1 MKKAFRISRKI
12 ALFVLTLVFVLIGIG
27 VIPNISIT
35 KNPNKIT
42 LSADTWNSDLAEINK
57 GTAPNTTTY
66 VSISDYVT
74 LNENGLV
81 TAVKEYS
88 SIKNNKDNT
97 VIKIETGLDLYYF
110 SELCNPWFS
119 SGNENK
125 SYTDFLTFNYVLG
138 ANINYEDASQT
149 FKMLRPIGWNGD
161 YSFSGNFD
169 GLGHTISNI
178 FYRPFE
184 SEEEADNYN
193 GLIYLAL
200 FSVNTGTI
208 KNVGIINPNMIQ
220 YDLYEGINYATPFIG
235 LNKNLVENCYVQ
247 DLRGNNAGMSA
258 EGGYIT
264 TMFAAANSAPYSV
277 IDPIDNKEKEI
288 IPTIKNCYVAVDR
301 ITSPTIAMTST
312 NNRYPFVEVN
322 SGIMEHC
329 YFDGHILDLNTTY
342 NKTKE
347 IPGLTSLQT
356 TEFLDQTKFE
366 YYLKNE
372 DEIVDQ
378 IWFSNATYK
387 AEYSS
392 YLKLKYP
399 VLRGF
404 ETTVFNDEEYFV
416 IEDANDLVL
425 MSEYIDQYQ
434 AFRTASYLL
443 VNSVD
448 LNTVSE
454 NAFIFT
460 DAVFSGKLI
469 GTTNNSDGYSVELAD
484 GTTSNHTSIFNLK
497 INKGNSYNGY
507 RAYGLFSVLSGTVE
521 NINLVNVTINE
532 SDITDVNLSEIN
544 TLGAVCGL
552 LEGGTVNNVNVEVNI
567 TLTNGTTTYLGT
579 QQVGG
584 ITGTILDGTISN
596 STTTGT
602 LNAATYANQ
611 GTLIKD
617 DSHSIGGIVGKVES
631 CDSINN
637 CLNDIEIN
645 NISYSTNP
653 GTAVRQYIG
662 GVIGC
667 AGNDDEEKDNYISNT
682 YELQNNNV
690 INVNNGTYYS
700 LVYVGGIIGRVI
712 DAKGSNGVY
721 LNNANINYNV
731 TDNNY
736 KAYISGVMN
745 VISKVAD
752 KYDTF
757 SATGLTYQTVQNE
770 LNNQI
775 AFEFTSLSNGGLLNI
790 SNSLTNAKY
799 PAKYSIIT
807 TVSNGIDI
815 RTAGITYSYLTKMNA
830 LGGYNLN
837 YHYER
842 NGSTLKE
849 VANNPQE
856 IDVSMIDEFA
866 PTFNADN
873 KVAFENN
880 ELGLDTNYL
889 SVKTALQTTVNLER
903 VYNFADLNY
912 VTHGEVNSYMMQLS
926 GCVNGRNFNLKNIR
940 NDGDIKVYFTD
951 DASALSYRQQTYGN
965 YFSDHKKLK
974 IFGVMEEVSLNH
986 RAEDIYNGGNI
997 TFSSQTGIAPNYNLY
1012 IAGICYKNVGND
1024 DTSTQKLLLERGYVG
1039 SLHNAVNNGDIRTT
1053 NGNILENDNLVTP
1066 CTVYGYSRIG
1076 GITCINSSTISQ
1088 TFNLGDLYNVNHI
1101 QAPSGNS
1108 NTTRPNDGHF
1118 EVETGGIC
1126 YIMQNEEYDNS
1137 NRTTRGNIIDSA
1149 NNGTVIAM
1157 NTAVESEV
1165 GNDENGFTNAG
1176 GFVARNDRGED
1187 GYRVDETASIVQNSH
1202 ISKIQY
1208 SINYGDV
1215 YAYNAIQGV
1224 KYQTEQQSKA
1234 AGFVC
1239 LGACTIVDAINYGN
1253 IYGNSVSAGIFG
1265 YLYISR
1271 MRTAGMGPNSPI
1283 YIANSVN
1290 YGQVK
1295 VLRMTDNNKANIP
1308 VCRSTNYK
1316 PEVYDEIPTTGNTAN
1331 GTTIRTTGALIGV
1344 WAHRNND
1351 DDLNSMII
1359 KYLINFV
1366 DDLNILGLGVNNYG
1380 TSNAVIT
1387 SKYNMLENMATTNPN
1402 DTSPAPFDT
1411 DNNNHRYGIKSYY
1424 KDSSAGNKSLADIYS
1439 QAYNGGI
1446 FNENYS
1452 IRTPGELTYDA
1463 NGNVDQNDTDNFIA
1477 DYIQFV
1483 PYSKVNEYLIEKIGL
1498 KEVVEENAY
1507 ANAQTNVELIKQV
1520 LIAKNPGKIED
1531 VYNEILSQNQTLVE
1545 LRKNKIADAIVEY
1558 LQENPDK
1565 ADDVAK
1571 VLVKDSAAVK
1581 QILTASEIQTIILK
1595 LLNNLSETE
1604 INQELVTAINTYG
1617 LDGLVNDK
1625 NNYHLINTILDKFAI
1640 QENISNSEKTFII
1653 NIFNELVKDGA
1664 CINAYINSL
1673 SEDQKESLADT
1684 LYSLVQNDQEFIETI
1699 ADTYFANL
1707 VVEESKFED
1716 LKKALITDRLNNNTN
1731 TPLSNYPIS
1740 NDEYISMYNDLNLS
1754 LYSNEDVEN
1763 AINSLTS
1770 NGLDTLLSKIEEQ
1783 VNGDTTSDMY
1793 QYLESGRVKASGIYL
1808 RANQYNYVAIINST
1822 NFSFINNSGTTAN
1835 GQNYTGNINGIDDE
1849 ETEHTHELYIKAN
1862 SWYKTSNYYDAVY
1875 GWSISTRTNDGK
1887 RIGEFNTTSRN
1898 NGVNNTVRNS
1908 YFDIVGLRLSNSSM
1922 INANNYYHYNRSNN
1936 QDVTVTDWPNNVN
1949 NFIRTGVYGVAA
1961 NNNNYSRNYSDVYYY
1976 DYIEYGYDAVAKNN
1990 GNLTHEMIDQMIYEA
2005 DTNNNDTFVKAYLY
2019 KIYINSDSDK
2029 APFLKLLFPNSSTDV
2044 NITTA
2049 LTELNNNLTI
2059 DNINVVLNNISE
2071 KTAQGNIVKLL
2082 HTNSN
2087 YYIDILPQMLKE
2099 LNATNN
2105 YSAIVNLVGD
2115 IYEIGYQGNSSN
2127 MDDYIKSIL
2136 LANSTTLWDGLSLD
2150 EKKSLLAYYYATSNS
2165 GVTLIQNAVNNG
2177 LLETVEYNRI
2187 VKQLLIADIYNLDEY
2202 RESLSAHLDA
2212 DIMAEIAAIIVAS
2225 NTSLFTKYTGL
2236 TEAGIIEQ
2244 LNGMGVDSSIVTD
2257 FTGIYALAS
2266 SMGIE
2271 AGLFLP
2277 DNISLI
2283 ELDKYYTN
2291 EDGILVNDPSWRGGT
2306 YEDPN
2311 KYTEGVRSVNYKV
2324 YYEMKQLKKSIAT
2337 IIFKMELTDE
2347 KNEYVVDNNLEYD
2360 YFCNYKEK
2368 DQYGNPITD
2377 ADGNHIIKNE
2387 VYFYIPINNDI
2398 LYQDKLIINPNKG
2411 SYELSYGASFD
2422 EETNKFEIVLR
2433 DTYIVGEVL
2442 EDTFVVQAEDTRV
2455 KTKYTLYVTIT
2466 NPAYLNPLTSVV
2478 VDGNNST
2485 HVDATGSGSKGEVIT
2500 NTVVNTAVKG
2510 YNGKIVLN
2518 YGTANM
2524 NNGLSLLSN
2533 VHVYKTELTTL
2544 PTTVPSDFSSYLENE
2559 LVLGKDYIFNN
2570 TINNGIVVIAGQS
2583 GTGFNNNGYPS
2594 GTVFFDISLDNYQT
2608 KGIYL
2613 IEIEINESTKYYALF
2628 EKAVSS
2634 EANLNSLSFN
2644 GQSYLNSG
2652 TENNNS
2658 DQNSI
2663 SKIEFGTRLDEDFFA
2678 YDGDLSNDLTFASLN
2693 CVLNANY
2700 FDNLDKVHIYKNGDS
2715 NLRDVDQSYRIAL
2728 QYDSNMNRYMV
2739 SGKYSSGYPTSVSEI
2754 DFDYLIMIPNSHND
2768 YRTFNSVEIG
2778 DIAEIDIKDQNAT
2791 VKFKEQIYLD
2801 SILTS
2806 PLSTIKIGDVNATKV
2821 NGSYQY
2827 TIEIIITAEDGVTSN
2842 IFTHYIT
2849 EETYNTYIYR
2859 VFVNGGVEVDEIL
2872 GDEDDE
2878 QNKDYIYE
2886 PKFEREETPSYRFE
2900 YMLDQFYTTNNSSYF
2915 KVQFFDAEG
2924 NKIDTPEGVTVVV
2937 TEGLDFEVEFSS
2949 DAESTDYYFAMVYS
2963 HEIPFK
2969 TGQTNSWNVTFDKI
2983 HITKNKNR
2991 DSYLDNITF
3000 FSESVTASIRT
3011 MITVDEIDLETY
3023 QGMLAD
3029 PYREIVCLPGQI
3041 YYNQFEWSYEPDT
3054 MTKQDVF
3061 YVIGLVNKTELD
3073 YYTPDFTLPEGATI
3087 YRTETVGGVVYRYVP
3102 YYVDDL
3108 QSLTIFLV
3116 SEDGTSIK
3124 DTNGADITVTDAQA
3138 GYTSFKWDDPAD
3150 NKDSDNDKG
3159 VQTYTL
3165 SPVAGY
3171 QTIVYDGK
3179 TIDNI
3184 SLRTDFNEFGSYSE
3198 ELLKFNFVNYRV
3210 YSEMYSKVKTDDYFT
3225 DYKVAA
3231 QDLTNNVKFNIIIDY
3246 LNDNSTQDASD
3257 ITNLVNNVFV
3267 ELACY
3272 ALPADVTEKNPPVR
3286 EEYKPYNKAGI
3297 FAYFENGTNV
3307 LTHGTL
3313 KSNTSGYYNLY
3324 VSLPD
3329 GYDVTFTVTDKKV
3342 ATSYPAAGEF
3352 YVQSAIT
3359 ARTIDVHITIKKVTP
3374 SNDDWGVHIQEN
3386 SNKK

>member
-81 TAVKEYS
+81 TAVKDYS
-88 SIKNNKDNT
+88 SIKNNKENT

-119 SGNENK
+119 SDAKNNA
-125 SYTDFLTFNYVLG
+125 YTDFLTFNYVLG

-161 YSFSGNFD
+161 YSFSGTFD

-184 SEEEADNYN
+184 SEEEATNYN

-258 EGGYIT
+258 EGGYVT
-264 TMFAAANSAPYSV
+264 TMFAAANAE
-277 IDPIDNKEKEI
+277 NA
-288 IPTIKNCYVAVDR
+288 TIKNCYVAVDR

-366 YYLKNE
+366 YYLKNK

-399 VLRGF
+399 ILRGF

-611 GTLIKD
+611 GTLTKD

-690 INVNNGTYYS
+690 INVKNGTYYS

-757 SATGLTYQTVQNE
+757 DATIDTETVQDD
-770 LNNQI
+770 LDAVV
-775 AFEFTSLSNGGLLNI
+775 AFEFTSLSNSGLLNI
-790 SNSLTNAKY
+790 TNDLSSSKF
-799 PAKYSIIT
+799 PEKYSLFT
-807 TVSNGIDI
+807 TVTNGIDI
-815 RTAGITYSYLTKMNA
+815 RAAGITYSYLTKMNV

-856 IDVSMIDEFA
+856 IDVSMIDEYA
-866 PTFNADN
+866 PAFNADN
-873 KVAFENN
+873 KVYYLNN
-880 ELGLDTNYL
+880 SLHIDTNHI
-889 SVKTALQTTVNLER
+889 KTADTTINFDTPYVETTVNLER
-903 VYNFADLNY
+903 VYNYNNINY
-912 VTHGEVNSYMMQLS
+912 ITRNTVNMFILQLS
-926 GCVNGRNFNLKNIR
+926 GCINGINFNLKNIR
-940 NDGDIKVYFTD
+940 NDGNVKVYFSNATHTNMKMD
-951 DASALSYRQQTYGN
+951 EGSTSGGWNTVPGPYQTYYN
-965 YFSDHKKLK
+965 DTKKIK
-974 IFGVMEEVSLNH
+974 IYGVFEEVSLGH
-986 RAEDIYNGGNI
+986 HAEDIYNGGNI
-997 TFSSQTGIAPNYNLY
+997 TISQADGIVPNFTLY
-1012 IAGICYKNVGND
+1012 AAGICYKNVGTD
-1024 DTSTQKLLLERGYVG
+1024 QSKSSGSLLMDRGYVG
-1039 SLHNAVNNGDIRTT
+1039 SLHNCVNNGDIRLTRGDIINTT
-1053 NGNILENDNLVTP
+1053 KEITEPGRF
-1066 CTVYGYSRIG
+1066 YGGVRLT
-1076 GITCINSSTISQ
+1076 GITSVNSSTISQ
-1088 TFNLGDLYNVNHI
+1088 TFNLGDVYNINEVYTKNDNTYGAFSA
-1101 QAPSGNS
+1101 AP
-1108 NTTRPNDGHF
+1108 TF
-1118 EVETGGIC
+1118 EVETGGFC
-1126 YIMQNEEYDNS
+1126 YVMQNERYNTAGD
-1137 NRTTRGNIIDSA
+1137 RTKAAIIDSA
-1149 NNGTVIAM
+1149 NNGTIIAM
-1157 NTAVESEV
+1157 NTSSSQS
-1165 GNDENGFTNAG
+1165 FTNAA
-1176 GFVARNDRGED
+1176 GFIARNDRGED
-1187 GYRVDETASIVQNSH
+1187 GILVNENSVSQNSH
-1202 ISKIQY
+1202 TIKIEY
-1208 SINYGDV
+1208 SINYGDI
-1215 YAYNAIQGV
+1215 YAYNTYTTV
-1224 KYQTEQQSKA
+1224 MYDREQQSKA

-1239 LGACTIVDAINYGN
+1239 LGACTIIDVINYGN
-1253 IYGNSVSAGIFG
+1253 IYGNSVAAGMFG

-1271 MRTAGMGPNSPI
+1271 MTSGTYGMSATNPI
-1283 YIANSVN
+1283 YIANSIN
-1290 YGQVK
+1290 YGKAQV
-1295 VLRMTDNNKANIP
+1295 LQISTDNVKKICNISNSSEKVTTREVTNETSRSANLY
-1308 VCRSTNYK
+1308 V
-1316 PEVYDEIPTTGNTAN
+1316 V
-1331 GTTIRTTGALIGV
+1331 GALIGV
-1344 WAHRNND
+1344 WANGNNVNND
-1351 DDLNSMII
+1351 IAAMNV
-1359 KYLINFV
+1359 KYLVNFN
-1366 DDLNILGLGVNNYG
+1366 DELNILGAMNCQNYG
-1380 TSNAVIT
+1380 DGNAAT
-1387 SKYNMLENMATTNPN
+1387 KATMLANMATTKAQ
-1402 DTSPAPFDT
+1402 DTSPVPFNTDT
-1411 DNNNHRYGIKSYY
+1411 RNYTYGIKCYS
-1424 KDSSAGNKSLADIYS
+1424 KDTKQGNSSITNIYS
-1439 QAYNGGI
+1439 QEHNGGI

-1452 IRTPGELTYDA
+1452 LRTPGELTYDA
-1463 NGNVDQNDTDNFIA
+1463 NGNVDQNNTDNFIA

-1483 PYSKVNEYLIEKIGL
+1483 PYSKVNEYLIDKIGL
-1498 KEVVEENAY
+1498 KEVVKANAY
-1507 ANAQTNVELIKQV
+1507 ANALTNVELVKQV
-1520 LIAKNPGKIED
+1520 LYYKNPGNISD
-1531 VYNEILSQNQTLVE
+1531 VYNQLLNANQTTLNNS
-1545 LRKNKIADAIVEY
+1545 KNAIVNAIINY
-1558 LQENPDK
+1558 LKENPEKSIDIAQILIDDK
-1565 ADDVAK
+1565 EV
-1571 VLVKDSAAVK
+1571 VK
-1581 QILTASEIQTIILK
+1581 QILGASEIQEIITKLFNNLTEQEINAKLLAALSSAYSLEGFVNNKNNNDLITNIINRYANQDDITDSEKAVVNNIFNALINNESAARNYVYSLTNVERNTLVASLYTLVQNDEQFLDLIVDTYFETALITNNADFNKLKQAIIGDRITNGEQLDQYPINDQEYIAMYNELNSGYVDTIVEEEINSLTNAELRT
-1595 LLNNLSETE
+1595 LLNNLNAAME
-1604 INQELVTAINTYG
+1604 
-1617 LDGLVNDK
+1617 
-1625 NNYHLINTILDKFAI
+1625 
-1640 QENISNSEKTFII
+1640 SN
-1653 NIFNELVKDGA
+1653 
-1664 CINAYINSL
+1664 
-1673 SEDQKESLADT
+1673 
-1684 LYSLVQNDQEFIETI
+1684 
-1699 ADTYFANL
+1699 
-1707 VVEESKFED
+1707 
-1716 LKKALITDRLNNNTN
+1716 
-1731 TPLSNYPIS
+1731 
-1740 NDEYISMYNDLNLS
+1740 
-1754 LYSNEDVEN
+1754 
-1763 AINSLTS
+1763 
-1770 NGLDTLLSKIEEQ
+1770 
-1783 VNGDTTSDMY
+1783 TSDAIY
-1793 QYLESGRVKASGIYL
+1793 NFLESGRSRTENIYLKAS
-1808 RANQYNYVAIINST
+1808 ASNYVAYVNTST
-1822 NFSFINNSGTTAN
+1822 NVYGGNTGVKSDDQT
-1835 GQNYTGNINGIDDE
+1835 YTGNYLDING
-1849 ETEHTHELYIKAN
+1849 TEPSNNLYQLYIVSRGTFNGGTGNSKYCYWTLNDNVLTFNAN
-1862 SWYKTSNYYDAVY
+1862 KNQPNNATTYF
-1875 GWSISTRTNDGK
+1875 SISWKQG
-1887 RIGEFNTTSRN
+1887 N
-1898 NGVNNTVRNS
+1898 NISSHVTWPSTV
-1908 YFDIVGLRLSNSSM
+1908 SN
-1922 INANNYYHYNRSNN
+1922 
-1936 QDVTVTDWPNNVN
+1936 
-1949 NFIRTGVYGVAA
+1949 TGVYATGNATEK
-1961 NNNNYSRNYSDVYYY
+1961 NKIREYNFSDVERYE
-1976 DYIEYGYDAVAKNN
+1976 YINYGKGATSKDN
-1990 GNLTHEMIDQMIYEA
+1990 GNLTQPMLTQMLEEVP
-2005 DTNNNDTFVKAYLY
+2005 NNNIVENINNSEIKSYLMN
-2019 KIYINSDSDK
+2019 IYDNSTGDKNAFIQILLPGYNPNVTIDS
-2029 APFLKLLFPNSSTDV
+2029 
-2044 NITTA
+2044 A
-2049 LTELNNNLTI
+2049 LEYLNNLTYSAA
-2059 DNINVVLNNISE
+2059 NVNVMLNNISSD
-2071 KTAQGNIVKLL
+2071 TAKANIVKLINDQPTDYVNQL
-2082 HTNSN
+2082 YFMLLKYDKNSGYQITADIISDVYSNLYNNNSN
-2087 YYIDILPQMLKE
+2087 E
-2099 LNATNN
+2099 
-2105 YSAIVNLVGD
+2105 
-2115 IYEIGYQGNSSN
+2115 
-2127 MDDYIKSIL
+2127 MDDLFKSIL
-2136 LANSTTLWDGLSLD
+2136 YSNGSIWNELTLD
-2150 EKKSLLAYYYATSNS
+2150 EKKTILSYYYNNNS
-2165 GVTLIQNAVNNG
+2165 DMRVDLLYDAVINKDPLLNNND
-2177 LLETVEYNRI
+2177 YNNI
-2187 VKQLLIADIYNLDEY
+2187 IKQMLIADISNLSTYKDKLNPLLTED
-2202 RESLSAHLDA
+2202 L
-2212 DIMAEIAAIIVAS
+2212 MAEISAIIIS
-2225 NTSLFTKYTGL
+2225 KNTTLFNQHIGL
-2236 TEAGIIEQ
+2236 TQNGIIEE
-2244 LNGMGVDSSIVTD
+2244 LEDMEIDSSIVTD

-2337 IIFKMELTDE
+2337 IIFMMELTDE
-2347 KNEYVVDNNLEYD
+2347 PGGNVIDNNIEYD
-2360 YFCNYKEK
+2360 YKCNYKEK
-2368 DQYGNPITD
+2368 DNAGNPIVD
-2377 ADGNHIIKNE
+2377 ADGNHIITNE
-2387 VYFYIPINNDI
+2387 VRFYIPINHDI
-2398 LYQDKLIINPNKG
+2398 LKKKHLVANMENG

-2422 EETNKFEIVLR
+2422 EDTNKLEIEIPNNLA
-2433 DTYIVGEVL
+2433 VGDVL
-2442 EDTFVVQAEDTRV
+2442 EDTFVIQAEDTNV
-2455 KTKYTLYVTIT
+2455 KTTYTMYVTIT
-2466 NPAYLNPLTSVV
+2466 NPSYLNPLTSVL
-2478 VDGNNST
+2478 VDGETSNLYTSNAEGDR
-2485 HVDATGSGSKGEVIT
+2485 HEVIT
-2500 NTVVNTAVKG
+2500 NAVVRTSVKG
-2510 YNGKIVLN
+2510 YDGKIVLN

-2533 VHVYKTELTTL
+2533 VKVYKADETALPANAINDFSIYKDQELT
-2544 PTTVPSDFSSYLENE
+2544 
-2559 LVLGKDYIFNN
+2559 LGKDYIFNN

-2644 GQSYLNSG
+2644 GQSYANND
-2652 TENNNS
+2652 TNIDNENNPSYVEYGTPLDEKFFKFDGKLSNDIIVTEATGTLNPDYNATYNNTVAVYRPTDSNAISPKYSLRIAVKLNQFNNRYYVTKTYSSGDSPAINSIDYDYLIVVS
-2658 DQNSI
+2658 DQNNKSYNAL
-2663 SKIEFGTRLDEDFFA
+2663 SKVEIGNAFEFKSTGSEV
-2678 YDGDLSNDLTFASLN
+2678 DLTF
-2693 CVLNANY
+2693 
-2700 FDNLDKVHIYKNGDS
+2700 
-2715 NLRDVDQSYRIAL
+2715 
-2728 QYDSNMNRYMV
+2728 
-2739 SGKYSSGYPTSVSEI
+2739 
-2754 DFDYLIMIPNSHND
+2754 
-2768 YRTFNSVEIG
+2768 
-2778 DIAEIDIKDQNAT
+2778 
-2791 VKFKEQIYLD
+2791 KEGIYLD
-2801 SILTS
+2801 SIVTS
-2806 PLSTIKIGDVNATKV
+2806 PLSTFEIGNVTATLT
-2821 NGSYQY
+2821 NEEGSAIAIYQY
-2827 TIEIIITAEDGVTSN
+2827 TIEIIVTAEDGTTTKT
-2842 IFTHYIT
+2842 FTHYIN
-2849 EETYNTYIYR
+2849 EEIYNTYIYR

-2872 GDEDDE
+2872 GDEADE
-2878 QNKDYIYE
+2878 QNQDYIYE
-2886 PKFEREETPSYRFE
+2886 SSFEREETPSYRFE

-2915 KVQFFDAEG
+2915 KVQFFDDKG
-2924 NKIDTPEGVTVVV
+2924 NTIDTPDGVTVVV

-2963 HEIPFK
+2963 HKIPFK

-3029 PYREIVCLPGQI
+3029 PTREIVCLPGQI
-3041 YYNQFEWSYEPDT
+3041 YYNQYEWSYVPNT
-3054 MTKQDVF
+3054 MTKEADF

-3124 DTNGADITVTDAQA
+3124 DTAGADITVADAQA
-3138 GYTSFKWDDPAD
+3138 GYTSFSFD
-3150 NKDSDNDKG
+3150 G
-3159 VQTYTL
+3159 QTYRI

-3210 YSEMYSKVKTDDYFT
+3210 YSEMYSEVKTADYFT

-3231 QDLTNNVKFNIIIDY
+3231 QDLTNNVKFNIKIDY

-3257 ITNLVNNVFV
+3257 ITNLINNVFI

-3272 ALPADVTEKNPPVR
+3272 ALPEDYKGENPLR

-3329 GYDVTFTVTDKKV
+3329 GYDVTFTVTDKNV
-3342 ATSYPAAGEF
+3342 TTSYSAAGEF

-3374 SNDDWGVHIQEN
+3374 SNDDWGVHVQEN

>member
-27 VIPNISIT
+27 VIPNISIN

-42 LSADTWNSDLAEINK
+42 LSADTWNSDLAEINR

-81 TAVKEYS
+81 TAVKDYS
-88 SIKNNKDNT
+88 LIKNNKDNT

-119 SGNENK
+119 SDVKNDD
-125 SYTDFLTFNYVLG
+125 YTDFLTFNYVLG

-161 YSFSGNFD
+161 YSFSGTFD

-184 SEEEADNYN
+184 SEEEAENYN

-264 TMFAAANSAPYSV
+264 TMFAAANAE
-277 IDPIDNKEKEI
+277 NA
-288 IPTIKNCYVAVDR
+288 TIKNCYVAVDR

-342 NKTKE
+342 NKTS
-347 IPGLTSLQT
+347 ISGLTSLQT
-356 TEFLDQTKFE
+356 TDFLDQTKFE

-378 IWFSNATYK
+378 IWFSNSTYK

-399 VLRGF
+399 VLRGL

-416 IEDANDLVL
+416 IKDANDLVL
-425 MSEYIDQYQ
+425 MSECIDQYQ

-484 GTTSNHTSIFNLK
+484 GTTSSHTSIFNLK

-532 SDITDVNLSEIN
+532 SDITDVNLNEIN

-552 LEGGTVNNVNVEVNI
+552 LEGGTVNNVNVEVDI
-567 TLTNGTTTYLGT
+567 TLTNGATTYLGT

-584 ITGTILDGTISN
+584 ITGTVLDGTISN

-602 LNAATYANQ
+602 LNSATYTNQ
-611 GTLIKD
+611 GTLTKN
-617 DSHSIGGIVGKVES
+617 DSHSIGGIVGKVEN

-682 YELQNNNV
+682 YELQNNQE
-690 INVNNGTYYS
+690 IKVNNGTYYS

-752 KYDTF
+752 KYDTYNI
-757 SATGLTYQTVQNE
+757 TLTASEARTNLKNQTP
-770 LNNQI
+770 
-775 AFEFTSLSNGGLLNI
+775 FEFTSISNAGLLNI
-790 SNSLTNAKY
+790 SNNLSASKY
-799 PAKYSIIT
+799 PAKYSVFT
-807 TVSNGIDI
+807 TVTDGIDI
-815 RTAGITYSYLTKMNA
+815 RAAGICYSYLTNMNV
-830 LGGYNLN
+830 LGAYNLN
-837 YHYER
+837 QHYER
-842 NGSTLKE
+842 ENGTIKK
-849 VANNPQE
+849 
-856 IDVSMIDEFA
+856 IDNDAQSVDISMMDEYA
-866 PTFNADN
+866 PAFNADN
-873 KVAFENN
+873 KAVYLNG
-880 ELGLDTNYL
+880 ELHLDTNYL
-889 SVKTALQTTVNLER
+889 HSNSTTLSTNVVFAANSPILSTTVNLER
-903 VYNFADLNY
+903 VYNY
-912 VTHGEVNSYMMQLS
+912 QETHYITNKPVYAYTLQLS
-926 GCVNGRNFNLKNIR
+926 GCINGRNFNLKNIR
-940 NDGDIKVYFTD
+940 NDGDIKVYFTQNTGTVSLNQYYD
-951 DASALSYRQQTYGN
+951 
-965 YFSDHKKLK
+965 YFGDYKKLK
-974 IFGVMEEVSLNH
+974 VYGVMEEVSLEH

-997 TFSSQTGIAPNYNLY
+997 SVSSATSFGTTAAANNVVNFNLY

-1024 DTSTQKLLLERGYVG
+1024 DSGDSLMIERGYVG
-1039 SLHNAVNNGDIRTT
+1039 SLHNTVNNGEIRIT
-1053 NGNILENDNLVTP
+1053 NGNNLTGNP
-1066 CTVYGYSRIG
+1066 TAEGHFYGVSRVG
-1076 GITCINSSTISQ
+1076 GICAFNCSTISQ
-1088 TFNLGDLYNVNHI
+1088 TFNLGNIYNINYIYSV
-1101 QAPSGNS
+1101 SGNTGGNYS
-1108 NTTRPNDGHF
+1108 ANF
-1118 EVETGGIC
+1118 EVETGGFC
-1126 YIMQNEEYDNS
+1126 FGMQNEVYDN
-1137 NRTTRGNIIDSA
+1137 NGNYTHANIIDSA
-1149 NNGTVIAM
+1149 NNGTVVSM
-1157 NTAVESEV
+1157 TTRNSNVTWV
-1165 GNDENGFTNAG
+1165 NAG
-1176 GFVARNDRGED
+1176 GFVGRNDRCED
-1187 GYRVDETASIVQNSH
+1187 GDTVDNTDTSKNPHEQ
-1202 ISKIQY
+1202 KIQY
-1208 SINYGDV
+1208 SINYGDIFS
-1215 YAYNAIQGV
+1215 YSAYNENSSSGGEPQG
-1224 KYQTEQQSKA
+1224 KA
-1234 AGFVC
+1234 AGFIC
-1239 LGACTIVDAINYGN
+1239 LGACTIVDVINYGN
-1253 IYGNSVSAGIFG
+1253 VYCTKIAGGMYGIVFFD
-1265 YLYISR
+1265 R
-1271 MRTAGMGPNSPI
+1271 MRNAGASQNSPI
-1283 YIANSVN
+1283 YIANAIN
-1290 YGQVK
+1290 YGK
-1295 VLRMTDNNKANIP
+1295 IDLLNINNTNINLMYNASNGMTGLSINSVHTTTEDSTHYP
-1308 VCRSTNYK
+1308 V
-1316 PEVYDEIPTTGNTAN
+1316 
-1331 GTTIRTTGALIGV
+1331 GALIGMIRSNNSYWNENTTDLYALNIKNLV
-1344 WAHRNND
+1344 NFYDSVDIIGRTYNMHEMND
-1351 DDLNSMII
+1351 DA
-1359 KYLINFV
+1359 
-1366 DDLNILGLGVNNYG
+1366 
-1380 TSNAVIT
+1380 TQRNAKIQT
-1387 SKYNMLENMATTNPN
+1387 LQYMATTKAN
-1402 DTSPAPFDT
+1402 DYSPAPFNT
-1411 DNNNHRYGIKSYY
+1411 ERSGQYRYGIKSYH
-1424 KDSSAGNKSLADIYS
+1424 KDNRAGITTTTNLYS
-1439 QAYNGGI
+1439 QDYNGGI
-1446 FNENYS
+1446 FNENYTL
-1452 IRTPGELTYDA
+1452 RTAPAFTYDA
-1463 NGNVDQNDTDNFIA
+1463 QGNIDQNNTDNFIA

-1498 KEVVEENAY
+1498 KTVVESNAY
-1507 ANAQTNVELIKQV
+1507 NNALTNVELIKQV

-1531 VYNEILSQNQTLVE
+1531 VYNQLLANNRTIVE
-1545 LRKNKIADAIVEY
+1545 SDRYDIADAIKSY
-1558 LQENPDK
+1558 LDTNPEK
-1565 ADDVAK
+1565 
-1571 VLVKDSAAVK
+1571 
-1581 QILTASEIQTIILK
+1581 ASEIAKILVDDTAAVQQIITATDIQAIITK
-1595 LLNNLSETE
+1595 VINNLTAAELDQYLIQI
-1604 INQELVTAINTYG
+1604 INNYG
-1617 LDGLVNDK
+1617 LDEFINDSS
-1625 NNYHLINTILDKFAI
+1625 NVALITTIIENYSI
-1640 QENISNSEKTFII
+1640 QENITEYEKTLI
-1653 NIFNELVKDGA
+1653 N
-1664 CINAYINSL
+1664 
-1673 SEDQKESLADT
+1673 
-1684 LYSLVQNDQEFIETI
+1684 
-1699 ADTYFANL
+1699 NL
-1707 VVEESKFED
+1707 
-1716 LKKALITDRLNNNTN
+1716 
-1731 TPLSNYPIS
+1731 
-1740 NDEYISMYNDLNLS
+1740 LNL
-1754 LYSNEDVEN
+1754 L
-1763 AINSLTS
+1763 I
-1770 NGLDTLLSKIEEQ
+1770 
-1783 VNGDTTSDMY
+1783 VNDPCLN
-1793 QYLESGRVKASGIYL
+1793 QYLESLSDADKQNLANNIFDLVKDNQTVINAIATEYYSELTVNNTTELELIKRNIFENRISEGTKLVDYPIDNDVYLKMYGQIANVTYTDDEVQAAINSVDLDTLFAEINASYVANTSNALYNFFNSGRTNTTGIYL
-1808 RANQYNYVAIINST
+1808 PVSAVNYVAIINTS
-1822 NFSFINNSGTTAN
+1822 
-1835 GQNYTGNINGIDDE
+1835 NYTFVNSTGTAGTNQAYTGDINGINNANKASDQ
-1849 ETEHTHELYIKAN
+1849 LYIVAN
-1862 SWYKTSNYYDAVY
+1862 SYYRAANGGGGTRYGWTLNGTTFSNTSSGNQYTYRNYYDIA
-1875 GWSISTRTNDGK
+1875 
-1887 RIGEFNTTSRN
+1887 
-1898 NGVNNTVRNS
+1898 
-1908 YFDIVGLRLSNSSM
+1908 SNSL
-1922 INANNYYHYNRSNN
+1922 
-1936 QDVTVTDWPNNVN
+1936 TVTDNYRHYIYANRQDTQVYTWPKNNGN
-1949 NFIRTGVYGVAA
+1949 AFINTGVYG
-1961 NNNNYSRNYSDVYYY
+1961 NSTGDEYGRNYTDVTYYTY
-1976 DYIEYGYDAVAKNN
+1976 IDYGSGATAKNN
-1990 GNLTHEMIDQMIYEA
+1990 GNLTTEMLNQMSDLA
-2005 DTNNNDTFVKAYLY
+2005 DTNASRIKEYLFNIY
-2019 KIYINSDSDK
+2019 KNSTTDK
-2029 APFLKLLFPNSSTDV
+2029 QEFLKLLPLVPNVSIND
-2044 NITTA
+2044 A
-2049 LTELNNNLTI
+2049 LTYLNTGNNVNLG
-2059 DNINVVLNNISE
+2059 NVNSLFSLIKNT
-2071 KTAQGNIVKLL
+2071 TAQGNIVKLL
-2082 HTNSN
+2082 NNNGKDYTEV
-2087 YYIDILPQMLKE
+2087 LPVLLKA
-2099 LNATNN
+2099 LANVNN
-2105 YSAIVNLVGD
+2105 YDVNKTILSD
-2115 IYEIGYQGNSSN
+2115 LFKEGYNSFTGSTANVETIITSMVYSN
-2127 MDDYIKSIL
+2127 NQI
-2136 LANSTTLWDGLSLD
+2136 WDGLTDDQKREIINYYSLNTNLGSAFIID
-2150 EKKSLLAYYYATSNS
+2150 
-2165 GVTLIQNAVNNG
+2165 AVNNNE
-2177 LLETVEYNRI
+2177 LTNTEYKNL
-2187 VKQLLIADIYNLDEY
+2187 VNQLIIADPYNLYTY
-2202 RESLSAHLDA
+2202 RNNLNQHLSEDL
-2212 DIMAEIAAIIVAS
+2212 MAEISAIIIS
-2225 NTSLFTKYTGL
+2225 NSTSLFNTYIGL
-2236 TEAGIIEQ
+2236 TQSNIIEQ
-2244 LNGMGVDSSIVTD
+2244 LENLGVDPSVVTD
-2257 FTGIYALAS
+2257 ITGIYALAS

-2283 ELDKYYTN
+2283 ELDIYTTDEN
-2291 EDGILVNDPSWRGGT
+2291 GVLKNDSSWRGGT
-2306 YEDPN
+2306 DDNPN
-2311 KYTEGVRSVNYKV
+2311 GYTVGERSVNYKV

-2337 IIFKMELTDE
+2337 IIFKMELTDDE
-2347 KNEYVVDNNLEYD
+2347 ENYVVDNNLEYD

-2368 DQYGNPITD
+2368 DNAGNPIVD

-2387 VYFYIPINNDI
+2387 IYFYIPINNDI
-2398 LYQDKLIINPNKG
+2398 LYQDSLKINPAKG

-2433 DTYIVGEVL
+2433 DTYVVGEVL
-2442 EDTFVVQAEDTRV
+2442 EDTFVVQAEDTKV

-2644 GQSYLNSG
+2644 GQSYANND
-2652 TENNNS
+2652 TNIDNENNPSYVEYGTPLDEEFFKFDGKLSNNIIVTEATGTLNPDYYATYNNTVAVYRPTDSNAVSPNTSLRIAVKLNPFNNRYYVTGIYSSGASQSINSIDYDYLIVVS
-2658 DQNSI
+2658 DQNNGSYNAL
-2663 SKIEFGTRLDEDFFA
+2663 SKVEIGNAFEFKSTGSEV
-2678 YDGDLSNDLTFASLN
+2678 DLTF
-2693 CVLNANY
+2693 
-2700 FDNLDKVHIYKNGDS
+2700 
-2715 NLRDVDQSYRIAL
+2715 
-2728 QYDSNMNRYMV
+2728 
-2739 SGKYSSGYPTSVSEI
+2739 
-2754 DFDYLIMIPNSHND
+2754 
-2768 YRTFNSVEIG
+2768 
-2778 DIAEIDIKDQNAT
+2778 
-2791 VKFKEQIYLD
+2791 KEGIYLD
-2801 SILTS
+2801 SIVTS
-2806 PLSTIKIGDVNATKV
+2806 PLSTFEIGNVTATLT
-2821 NGSYQY
+2821 NEEGSAIAIYQY
-2827 TIEIIITAEDGVTSN
+2827 AIEIIVTAEDGTTTKT
-2842 IFTHYIT
+2842 FTHYIN
-2849 EETYNTYIYR
+2849 EEIYNTYIYR

-2872 GDEDDE
+2872 GDEANE
-2878 QNKDYIYE
+2878 QNQDYIYE
-2886 PKFEREETPSYRFE
+2886 SSFEREETPSYRFE

-2915 KVQFFDAEG
+2915 KVQFFDALG
-2924 NKIDTPEGVTVVV
+2924 NAIDTPDGVTVVV

-3023 QGMLAD
+3023 QGMLAN
-3029 PYREIVCLPGQI
+3029 PTREIVCLPGQI
-3041 YYNQFEWSYEPDT
+3041 YYNQYEWSYVPDT
-3054 MTKQDVF
+3054 MTKEADF

-3124 DTNGADITVTDAQA
+3124 DTAGADITVTDSQT
-3138 GYTSFKWDDPAD
+3138 GYTSFSY
-3150 NKDSDNDKG
+3150 NG
-3159 VQTYTL
+3159 QTYQI

-3210 YSEMYSKVKTDDYFT
+3210 YSEMYSEVKTADYFT

-3272 ALPADVTEKNPPVR
+3272 ALPEDYKGENPLR

-3329 GYDVTFTVTDKKV
+3329 GYAVTFTVTDKKV
-3342 ATSYPAAGEF
+3342 TTSYSAAGEF

-3359 ARTIDVHITIKKVTP
+3359 ARTIDVHITIKKVSP
-3374 SNDDWGVHIQEN
+3374 SNDDWGVHVQEN

>member
-81 TAVKEYS
+81 AAFKDYTL
-88 SIKNNKDNT
+88 IKNNKDNT

-119 SGNENK
+119 SDAKNNA
-125 SYTDFLTFNYVLG
+125 YTDFLTFNYALG

-161 YSFSGNFD
+161 YSFSGTFD

-184 SEEEADNYN
+184 SEEEAANYN

-372 DEIVDQ
+372 DEIIDQ
-378 IWFSNATYK
+378 IWFSNSTYK

-454 NAFIFT
+454 NSFIFT

-507 RAYGLFSVLSGTVE
+507 RAYGLFSVLSGAVE

-532 SDITDVNLSEIN
+532 SDITDVNLNEIN

-552 LEGGTVNNVNVEVNI
+552 LEGGTVNNVNVEVDI
-567 TLTNGTTTYLGT
+567 ALTNGTTTYLGT

-584 ITGTILDGTISN
+584 ITGTVLDGTISN
-596 STTTGT
+596 STTTGK
-602 LNAATYANQ
+602 LNSATYANQ
-611 GTLIKD
+611 GTLTKN

-667 AGNDDEEKDNYISNT
+667 GGDDDVKKQSYLSNT

-700 LVYVGGIIGRVI
+700 LVYVGGVIGRVI

-731 TDNNY
+731 TDTNY

-752 KYDTF
+752 KYDTYNIN
-757 SATGLTYQTVQNE
+757 LTASEARTNLKNQTP
-770 LNNQI
+770 
-775 AFEFTSLSNGGLLNI
+775 FEFTSMSNAGLLNI
-790 SNSLTNAKY
+790 SNNLNASKY
-799 PAKYSIIT
+799 PAKYSVFT
-807 TVSNGIDI
+807 NDVTAPNGIDI
-815 RTAGITYSYLTKMNA
+815 RAAGIAYSYLTNMNV
-830 LGGYNLN
+830 LGAYNLN
-837 YHYER
+837 QHYVRE
-842 NGSTLKE
+842 NGSIKK
-849 VANNPQE
+849 VDNDPQT
-856 IDVSMIDEFA
+856 IDISMMDEYA
-866 PTFNADN
+866 PAFNADN
-873 KVAFENN
+873 KAVYLNGEIH
-880 ELGLDTNYL
+880 LDTNYL
-889 SVKTALQTTVNLER
+889 HSNSNTLSTNVVFAANSPILSTSINLER
-903 VYNFADLNY
+903 VYNY
-912 VTHGEVNSYMMQLS
+912 QETHYITNKPVYSYTLQLS
-926 GCVNGRNFNLKNIR
+926 GCINGRNFNLKNIR
-940 NDGDIKVYFTD
+940 NDGDIKVYFT
-951 DASALSYRQQTYGN
+951 QTTGTVKLDKYQG
-965 YFSDHKKLK
+965 YFGDYKKLK
-974 IFGVMEEVSLNH
+974 VYGVMEEVSLEH

-997 TFSSQTGIAPNYNLY
+997 SVSSDSSFGTAGTANKIVNFNLY

-1024 DTSTQKLLLERGYVG
+1024 NPGNSLMIERGYVG
-1039 SLHNAVNNGDIRTT
+1039 SLHNTVNNGEIRIT
-1053 NGNILENDNLVTP
+1053 NGNNLTGNP
-1066 CTVYGYSRIG
+1066 TAEGHFYGVSRIG
-1076 GITCINSSTISQ
+1076 GICAFNCSTISQ
-1088 TFNLGDLYNVNHI
+1088 TFNLGNIYNINYI
-1101 QAPSGNS
+1101 QSVSNDTGGNYS
-1108 NTTRPNDGHF
+1108 ANF
-1118 EVETGGIC
+1118 EVETGGFC
-1126 YIMQNEEYDNS
+1126 FGMQNEIYDNVGNYS
-1137 NRTTRGNIIDSA
+1137 RANIIDSA
-1149 NNGTVIAM
+1149 NNGTVVSM
-1157 NTAVESEV
+1157 TTRDNRVTWV
-1165 GNDENGFTNAG
+1165 NAG
-1176 GFVARNDRGED
+1176 GFVGRNDRCED
-1187 GYRVDETASIVQNSH
+1187 GDTVDTTDTSKNPHEQ
-1202 ISKIQY
+1202 KIQY
-1208 SINYGDV
+1208 SINYGDIFS
-1215 YAYNAIQGV
+1215 YSAYNENSSSGGEPQG
-1224 KYQTEQQSKA
+1224 KA
-1234 AGFVC
+1234 AGFIC
-1239 LGACTIVDAINYGN
+1239 LGACTIVDVVNYGN
-1253 IYGNSVSAGIFG
+1253 IYCTKIAGGMYGIVFFD
-1265 YLYISR
+1265 R
-1271 MRTAGMGPNSPI
+1271 MRDAGASQNSPI
-1283 YIANSVN
+1283 YIANAIN
-1290 YGQVK
+1290 YGK
-1295 VLRMTDNNKANIP
+1295 VDLINRNNTNVNLMYTASNGMTGLSINSVHTTNANSTHYP
-1308 VCRSTNYK
+1308 V
-1316 PEVYDEIPTTGNTAN
+1316 
-1331 GTTIRTTGALIGV
+1331 GALIGMIRSDNS
-1344 WAHRNND
+1344 A
-1351 DDLNSMII
+1351 DDLNA
-1359 KYLINFV
+1359 
-1366 DDLNILGLGVNNYG
+1366 LNIKNLVNFYDNVDIVG
-1380 TSNAVIT
+1380 RT
-1387 SKYNMLENMATTNPN
+1387 YNMDSMDSNNTEINAKIQTLQHMATTKAN
-1402 DTSPAPFDT
+1402 DYSPAPFNT
-1411 DNNNHRYGIKSYY
+1411 QRENLYSYGIKSYH
-1424 KDSSAGNKSLADIYS
+1424 KDNRSGDTTKTNHYS
-1439 QAYNGGI
+1439 QDYNGGI
-1446 FNENYS
+1446 FNENYTL
-1452 IRTPGELTYDA
+1452 RTAPAFTYNA
-1463 NGNVDQNDTDNFIA
+1463 QGNIDQNNTDNFIA

-1507 ANAQTNVELIKQV
+1507 TNALTNVELIKQV

-1531 VYNEILSQNQTLVE
+1531 VYNEILSQNKTLVE
-1545 LRKNKIADAIVEY
+1545 SKSNMISDAIVEY

-1565 ADDVAK
+1565 ADDIAK
-1571 VLVKDSAAVK
+1571 ILVEDEAAVR
-1581 QILTASEIQTIILK
+1581 QILSASEVQTIINK
-1595 LLNNLSETE
+1595 LLHALSEDEINNLLIS
-1604 INQELVTAINTYG
+1604 AINTYG
-1617 LDGLVNDK
+1617 LNGFVNGDA
-1625 NNYHLINTILDKFAI
+1625 NLELIGNIINKFANQDSI
-1640 QENISNSEKTFII
+1640 TNPEKELII
-1653 NIFNELVKDGA
+1653 NVFN
-1664 CINAYINSL
+1664 
-1673 SEDQKESLADT
+1673 T
-1684 LYSLVQNDQEFIETI
+1684 LVQNDACVEAYIDSLTDAEKETLANNIYNLVKDNPEIIEII
-1699 ADTYFANL
+1699 ADTYFDSL
-1707 VVEESKFED
+1707 VID
-1716 LKKALITDRLNNNTN
+1716 NNTDLTTLKN
-1731 TPLSNYPIS
+1731 AIIQDRITSGSKLANYPIE
-1740 NDEYISMYNDLNLS
+1740 DQEYIDMYTELMLPTM
-1754 LYSNEDVEN
+1754 YSNADVQN
-1763 AINSLTS
+1763 AINGLTS
-1770 NGLDTLLSKIEEQ
+1770 NELDTILTNMNNQ
-1783 VNGDTTSDMY
+1783 VNGSTTSDMY
-1793 QYLESGRVKASGIYL
+1793 DYLESGRTNASGIYL
-1808 RANQYNYVAIINST
+1808 AVSSV
-1822 NFSFINNSGTTAN
+1822 NFIARVDTGYYYEYISNNGETE
-1835 GQNYTGNINGIDDE
+1835 GDQVYTGNIQNIG
-1849 ETEHTHELYIKAN
+1849 
-1862 SWYKTSNYYDAVY
+1862 
-1875 GWSISTRTNDGK
+1875 GTNAP
-1887 RIGEFNTTSRN
+1887 TTSYELLIYRN
-1898 NGVNNTVRNS
+1898 REDFVYSENIYNDWYSYLYWSVDNNNRLTPESDWDLPDSYYSVAWRFNNNTGYTEWDTS
-1908 YFDIVGLRLSNSSM
+1908 IIS
-1922 INANNYYHYNRSNN
+1922 
-1936 QDVTVTDWPNNVN
+1936 
-1949 NFIRTGVYGVAA
+1949 TGVYATGSRV
-1961 NNNNYSRNYSDVYYY
+1961 NNIALSRISEYRFSDITTY
-1976 DYIEYGYDAVAKNN
+1976 DYIDYGSGATAKNN
-1990 GNLTHEMIDQMIYEA
+1990 GNLTHEMLNQMIYEA
-2005 DTNNNDTFVKAYLY
+2005 RINNNDSYIKTYLY
-2019 KIYINSDSDK
+2019 NIYINSSSNK
-2029 APFLKLLFPNSSTDV
+2029 TPFLKLLFPDTSLNV
-2044 NITTA
+2044 NVNTA
-2049 LTELNNNLTI
+2049 LTYLNNNVNTS
-2059 DNINVVLNNISE
+2059 NVSVILNNISS
-2071 KTAQGNIVKLL
+2071 KTAQGNIIKLL
-2082 HTNSN
+2082 NQNGSYYVNILKDMLQQLNS
-2087 YYIDILPQMLKE
+2087 
-2099 LNATNN
+2099 ANN
-2105 YSAIVNLVGD
+2105 YDIIKAFVGD
-2115 IYEIGYQGNSSN
+2115 IFTNGYGSYNG
-2127 MDDYIKSIL
+2127 
-2136 LANSTTLWDGLSLD
+2136 STTNMVSYITNMIYNNDDIWDGLTFE
-2150 EKKSLLAYYYATSNS
+2150 EKLGILSYLFNTTDLGIGLL
-2165 GVTLIQNAVNNG
+2165 VDAVNNNK
-2177 LLETVEYNRI
+2177 LTATEYTRV
-2187 VKQLLIADIYNLDEY
+2187 VKQLIIADSYNLCEY
-2202 RESLSAHLDA
+2202 RESLSAYLDA

-2398 LYQDKLIINPNKG
+2398 LYQDKLIINPTKG

-2433 DTYIVGEVL
+2433 DAYVVGEVL

-2466 NPAYLNPLTSVV
+2466 NPAYLNPLTSVE

-2485 HVDATGSGSKGEVIT
+2485 HVDATSSGSKGEVIT

-2544 PTTVPSDFSSYLENE
+2544 PTTVPNDFSSYLENE

-2644 GQSYLNSG
+2644 GQSYANND
-2652 TENNNS
+2652 TNIDNENNPSYVEYGTPLDEKFFKYDGKLSNNIIVTEATGTLNPNYYATYNNTVAVYRPTDSNAVSPNTSLRIAVKLNPFNNRYYVTGIYSSGASQVINSIDYDYLIVVS
-2658 DQNSI
+2658 DQNNESYNAL
-2663 SKIEFGTRLDEDFFA
+2663 SKVKIGNAFEFKSTGSEV
-2678 YDGDLSNDLTFASLN
+2678 DLTF
-2693 CVLNANY
+2693 
-2700 FDNLDKVHIYKNGDS
+2700 
-2715 NLRDVDQSYRIAL
+2715 
-2728 QYDSNMNRYMV
+2728 
-2739 SGKYSSGYPTSVSEI
+2739 
-2754 DFDYLIMIPNSHND
+2754 
-2768 YRTFNSVEIG
+2768 
-2778 DIAEIDIKDQNAT
+2778 
-2791 VKFKEQIYLD
+2791 KEGIYLD
-2801 SILTS
+2801 SIVTS
-2806 PLSTIKIGDVNATKV
+2806 PLSTFEIGNVTATLT
-2821 NGSYQY
+2821 NEEGSAIAIYQY
-2827 TIEIIITAEDGVTSN
+2827 TIEIIVTAEDGTTTKT
-2842 IFTHYIT
+2842 FTHYIN
-2849 EETYNTYIYR
+2849 EEIYNTYIYR

-2872 GDEDDE
+2872 GDEADE

-2886 PKFEREETPSYRFE
+2886 SSFEREETPSYRFE

-2915 KVQFFDAEG
+2915 KVQFFDALG
-2924 NKIDTPEGVTVVV
+2924 NTIDTPDGVTVVV

-3029 PYREIVCLPGQI
+3029 PTREIVCLPGQI
-3041 YYNQFEWSYEPDT
+3041 YYNQYEWSYVPNT
-3054 MTKQDVF
+3054 MTKEADF

-3124 DTNGADITVTDAQA
+3124 DTAGADITVTDAQA

-3231 QDLTNNVKFNIIIDY
+3231 QDLTNNVKFKVIIDY

-3257 ITNLVNNVFV
+3257 ITNLINNVFV

-3286 EEYKPYNKAGI
+3286 EEYIPYNKAGI
-3297 FAYFENGTNV
+3297 FAYFKNGTNV
-3307 LTHGTL
+3307 LEHEDL

-3342 ATSYPAAGEF
+3342 TTSYSTAGEF
-3352 YVQSAIT
+3352 YVQSSIT

-3374 SNDDWGVHIQEN
+3374 SNDDWGVHVQEN

>member
-74 LNENGLV
+74 LNKNGLV
-81 TAVKEYS
+81 TAVNDYS
-88 SIKNNKDNT
+88 LIKNNKDNT

-119 SGNENK
+119 SDAKNDA
-125 SYTDFLTFNYVLG
+125 YTDFLTFNYVLG

-161 YSFSGNFD
+161 YSFSGTFD

-184 SEEEADNYN
+184 SEDEADNYN

-220 YDLYEGINYATPFIG
+220 YDLYEGIHYATPFIG

-264 TMFAAANSAPYSV
+264 TMFAAANSAPYKG
-277 IDPIDNKEKEI
+277 IDPIDGEEKVI

-366 YYLKNE
+366 YYLKNK

-454 NAFIFT
+454 NSFIFT

-552 LEGGTVNNVNVEVNI
+552 LEGGTVNNVNVEVDI
-567 TLTNGTTTYLGT
+567 ALTNGTTTYLGT

-584 ITGTILDGTISN
+584 ITGTVLDGTISN

-611 GTLIKD
+611 GTLTKD

-637 CLNDIEIN
+637 CLNDIVIN

-731 TDNNY
+731 TDQNY

-752 KYDTF
+752 KYDKF

-807 TVSNGIDI
+807 TVNNGIDI
-815 RTAGITYSYLTKMNA
+815 RAAGITYSYLTKMNV

-866 PTFNADN
+866 PAFNADN

-903 VYNFADLNY
+903 VYNFANLNY

-1024 DTSTQKLLLERGYVG
+1024 DSSTQKLLLERGYVG

-1187 GYRVDETASIVQNSH
+1187 GYRVDETNLSIVQNSH

-1239 LGACTIVDAINYGN
+1239 LGACTIVDTINYGN

-1316 PEVYDEIPTTGNTAN
+1316 PEVYDEIPTTGNSAN

-1424 KDSSAGNKSLADIYS
+1424 KDSSAGNKSLTDIYS

-1463 NGNVDQNDTDNFIA
+1463 NGNIDQNNTDNFIA

-1545 LRKNKIADAIVEY
+1545 SRKNKIADAIVEY

-1565 ADDVAK
+1565 ADDIAK
-1571 VLVKDSAAVK
+1571 ILVEDETAVR
-1581 QILTASEIQTIILK
+1581 QILSASEIQTIITK
-1595 LLNNLSETE
+1595 LLHALSEDEINNLLIS
-1604 INQELVTAINTYG
+1604 AINTYG
-1617 LDGLVNDK
+1617 LNGFVNDDA
-1625 NNYHLINTILDKFAI
+1625 NLVLIGNIINKFAN
-1640 QENISNSEKTFII
+1640 QDSFTNPEKELII
-1653 NIFNELVKDGA
+1653 NIFN
-1664 CINAYINSL
+1664 
-1673 SEDQKESLADT
+1673 T
-1684 LYSLVQNDQEFIETI
+1684 LVQNDACVEAYVDSLTDAEKETLANNIYNLVKDNPEIIEVI
-1699 ADTYFANL
+1699 ADTYFDSL
-1707 VVEESKFED
+1707 VID
-1716 LKKALITDRLNNNTN
+1716 NNTDLTTLKN
-1731 TPLSNYPIS
+1731 AIIQDRITSGSKLANYPIE
-1740 NDEYISMYNDLNLS
+1740 DQEYIDMYTELMLPTM
-1754 LYSNEDVEN
+1754 YSNADVQN
-1763 AINSLTS
+1763 AINGLTS
-1770 NGLDTLLSKIEEQ
+1770 NELDTILTNMNNQ
-1783 VNGDTTSDMY
+1783 VNGSTTSDMY
-1793 QYLESGRVKASGIYL
+1793 DYLESGRTNASGIYL
-1808 RANQYNYVAIINST
+1808 AVSSV
-1822 NFSFINNSGTTAN
+1822 NFIARVDTGYYYEYISNNGETE
-1835 GQNYTGNINGIDDE
+1835 GDQVYTGNIQNIG
-1849 ETEHTHELYIKAN
+1849 
-1862 SWYKTSNYYDAVY
+1862 
-1875 GWSISTRTNDGK
+1875 GTNAP
-1887 RIGEFNTTSRN
+1887 TTSYELLIYRN
-1898 NGVNNTVRNS
+1898 REDFVYSENIYNDWYSYLYWSVDNNNRLTPESDWDLPDSYYSVAWRFNNNTGYTEWDTS
-1908 YFDIVGLRLSNSSM
+1908 IIS
-1922 INANNYYHYNRSNN
+1922 
-1936 QDVTVTDWPNNVN
+1936 
-1949 NFIRTGVYGVAA
+1949 TGVYATGSRV
-1961 NNNNYSRNYSDVYYY
+1961 NNIGLSRISEYRFSDITTY
-1976 DYIEYGYDAVAKNN
+1976 DYIDYGSGATAKNN
-1990 GNLTHEMIDQMIYEA
+1990 GNLTHEMLNQMIYEA
-2005 DTNNNDTFVKAYLY
+2005 RINNNDSYIKTYLY
-2019 KIYINSDSDK
+2019 NIYINSSSNK
-2029 APFLKLLFPNSSTDV
+2029 TPFLKLLFPDTSLNV
-2044 NITTA
+2044 NVNTA
-2049 LTELNNNLTI
+2049 LTYLNNNVNTS
-2059 DNINVVLNNISE
+2059 NVSVILNNISS
-2071 KTAQGNIVKLL
+2071 KTAQGNIIKLL
-2082 HTNSN
+2082 NQNGSYYVNILKDMLQQLNS
-2087 YYIDILPQMLKE
+2087 
-2099 LNATNN
+2099 
-2105 YSAIVNLVGD
+2105 VNEYDNIKTIVGD
-2115 IYEIGYQGNSSN
+2115 IFTNGYGSYN
-2127 MDDYIKSIL
+2127 D
-2136 LANSTTLWDGLSLD
+2136 STTNMVSYITNMIYNNDDIWDGLTFE
-2150 EKKSLLAYYYATSNS
+2150 EKLGILSYLFNTTDLGIGLL
-2165 GVTLIQNAVNNG
+2165 VDAVNNNK
-2177 LLETVEYNRI
+2177 LTATEYTRV
-2187 VKQLLIADIYNLDEY
+2187 VKQLIIADPYNLYEY

-2212 DIMAEIAAIIVAS
+2212 DIMAEIAAIIIAS
-2225 NTSLFTKYTGL
+2225 DTSLFTKYTGL
-2236 TEAGIIEQ
+2236 TETGIIEQ

-2311 KYTEGVRSVNYKV
+2311 KYTKGVRSVNYKV

-2398 LYQDKLIINPNKG
+2398 LYQDKLIINPTKG

-2422 EETNKFEIVLR
+2422 EKTNKFEIVLR
-2433 DTYIVGEVL
+2433 DTYVVGEVL

-2466 NPAYLNPLTSVV
+2466 NPAYLDPLTSVL

-2500 NTVVNTAVKG
+2500 NTIVNTAVKG
-2510 YNGKIVLN
+2510 YNGKLVLN

-2644 GQSYLNSG
+2644 GQSYANNDTNIDNEKNPSYVEYGTPLDEKFFKFDGKLSNDIIVTEATGTLNPDYNATYNNTVAVYRPTDSNAISPKYSLRIAVKLNQFNNRYYVTKTYSSG
-2652 TENNNS
+2652 DSPAINSIDYDYLIVVS
-2658 DQNSI
+2658 DQNNKSYNAL
-2663 SKIEFGTRLDEDFFA
+2663 SKVKIGNAFEFKSTGSEV
-2678 YDGDLSNDLTFASLN
+2678 DLTF
-2693 CVLNANY
+2693 
-2700 FDNLDKVHIYKNGDS
+2700 
-2715 NLRDVDQSYRIAL
+2715 
-2728 QYDSNMNRYMV
+2728 
-2739 SGKYSSGYPTSVSEI
+2739 
-2754 DFDYLIMIPNSHND
+2754 
-2768 YRTFNSVEIG
+2768 
-2778 DIAEIDIKDQNAT
+2778 
-2791 VKFKEQIYLD
+2791 KEGIYLD
-2801 SILTS
+2801 SIVTS
-2806 PLSTIKIGDVNATKV
+2806 PLSTFEIGNVTATLT
-2821 NGSYQY
+2821 NEEGSAIAIYQY
-2827 TIEIIITAEDGVTSN
+2827 AIEIIVTAEDGTTTKT
-2842 IFTHYIT
+2842 FTHYIN
-2849 EETYNTYIYR
+2849 EEIYNTYIYR

-2872 GDEDDE
+2872 GDEADE

-2886 PKFEREETPSYRFE
+2886 SSFEREETPSYRFE

-2915 KVQFFDAEG
+2915 KVQFFDDKG
-2924 NKIDTPEGVTVVV
+2924 NTIDTPDGVTVVV

-3029 PYREIVCLPGQI
+3029 PTREIVCLPGQI
-3041 YYNQFEWSYEPDT
+3041 YYNQYEWSYVPDT
-3054 MTKQDVF
+3054 MTKQADF

-3087 YRTETVGGVVYRYVP
+3087 YRTETVDGVVYRYVP

-3124 DTNGADITVTDAQA
+3124 DTAGADITVTDAQA

-3150 NKDSDNDKG
+3150 NENLDKDKG
-3159 VQTYTL
+3159 VQTFTL

-3231 QDLTNNVKFNIIIDY
+3231 QDLTNNVKFNIKIDY

-3272 ALPADVTEKNPPVR
+3272 VLPADVTEKNPPVR

-3297 FAYFENGTNV
+3297 FAYFKNGTNV

-3329 GYDVTFTVTDKKV
+3329 GYDVTFTVTDKNV
-3342 ATSYPAAGEF
+3342 TTSYSAAGEF

-3374 SNDDWGVHIQEN
+3374 SNDDWGVHVQEN

>member
-12 ALFVLTLVFVLIGIG
+12 ALFVLTLAFVLIGVG

-35 KNPNKIT
+35 KNPNKVT

-74 LNENGLV
+74 LNEKGLV
-81 TAVKEYS
+81 TAVKDYS
-88 SIKNNKDNT
+88 LIENKKDNT

-119 SGNENK
+119 SDEKNDA
-125 SYTDFLTFNYVLG
+125 YTDFLTFNYVLG
-138 ANINYEDASQT
+138 ADINYEDASQT

-161 YSFSGNFD
+161 YSFSGTFD

-184 SEEEADNYN
+184 SEEEAANYN

-220 YDLYEGINYATPFIG
+220 YDIYEGVHYATPFIG

-264 TMFAAANSAPYSV
+264 TMFAAANAE
-277 IDPIDNKEKEI
+277 NA
-288 IPTIKNCYVAVDR
+288 TIKNCYVAVDR

-322 SGIMEHC
+322 SGTMVNC
-329 YFDGHILDLNTTY
+329 YFDAHILDLNTTY
-342 NKTKE
+342 NKTS
-347 IPGLTSLQT
+347 ISGLTSLQT
-356 TEFLDQTKFE
+356 TEFLDQSKFE
-366 YYLKNE
+366 YYTKEN

-378 IWFSNATYK
+378 IWFSDATYK
-387 AEYSS
+387 PEYSS
-392 YLKLKYP
+392 YLKSKYP

-404 ETTVFNDEEYFV
+404 EVIVVDDEEYFA
-416 IEDANDLVL
+416 IKNANDLVL
-425 MSEYIDQYQ
+425 MSQYIDQYQ

-448 LNTVSE
+448 LN
-454 NAFIFT
+454 NAGEDAFVFT

-521 NINLVNVTINE
+521 NINLVNVTIDE
-532 SDITDVNLSEIN
+532 SDITDINLSEIN

-552 LEGGTVNNVNVEVNI
+552 LEGGTINNVNVEVDI

-584 ITGTILDGTISN
+584 ITGTVLDGTISN

-602 LNAATYANQ
+602 LKSATYANP
-611 GTLIKD
+611 GTLTKD

-637 CLNDIEIN
+637 CLNDIVIN

-731 TDNNY
+731 TDTNY

-757 SATGLTYQTVQNE
+757 NATINTVNVQDEIDELTP
-770 LNNQI
+770 
-775 AFEFTSLSNGGLLNI
+775 FEFTSLSNGGLLNI
-790 SNSLTNAKY
+790 TNSLTTSKY
-799 PAKYSIIT
+799 AAKYSIFT
-807 TVSNGIDI
+807 NVTNGIDI
-815 RTAGITYSYLTKMNA
+815 RAAGVCYSYLTDMKV

-842 NGSTLKE
+842 QNSKIKE
-849 VANNPQE
+849 VPNDPQE
-856 IDVSMIDEFA
+856 IDMSLMDEYA

-873 KVAFENN
+873 KIYYINN
-880 ELGLDTNYL
+880 KLHIDTNHI
-889 SVKTALQTTVNLER
+889 KTANTTVNFSTPYVETTINLER
-903 VYNFADLNY
+903 VYNYNNINY
-912 VTHGEVNSYMMQLS
+912 ITRNTVNMFILQLS
-926 GCVNGRNFNLKNIR
+926 GCVNGINFNLKNIR
-940 NDGDIKVYFTD
+940 NDGDIRVYFSHATHTNLKLET
-951 DASALSYRQQTYGN
+951 SVYRTYYN
-965 YFSDHKKLK
+965 DYKKIK
-974 IFGVMEEVSLNH
+974 IYGVFEEVSLGH
-986 RAEDIYNGGNI
+986 RAEDIYNGGDITISQATNI
-997 TFSSQTGIAPNYNLY
+997 VPNFTLY
-1012 IAGICYKNVGND
+1012 AAGICYKNVGND
-1024 DTSTQKLLLERGYVG
+1024 QPSNDTLLIERGYVG
-1039 SLHNAVNNGDIRTT
+1039 SLHNCVNDGDIRLTRGDIINTT
-1053 NGNILENDNLVTP
+1053 SIPTEPGKF
-1066 CTVYGYSRIG
+1066 YGGVRLT
-1076 GITCINSSTISQ
+1076 GITSVNSSTISQ
-1088 TFNLGDLYNVNHI
+1088 TFNLGDVYNINEVFDHDGNNTNKSTYGDFSGA
-1101 QAPSGNS
+1101 AP
-1108 NTTRPNDGHF
+1108 TL
-1118 EVETGGIC
+1118 EVESGGFC
-1126 YIMQNEEYDNS
+1126 YVMQNERYNAAGDRS
-1137 NRTTRGNIIDSA
+1137 KATIIDSA
-1149 NNGTVIAM
+1149 NNGTIIAM
-1157 NTAVESEV
+1157 NTSTYES
-1165 GNDENGFTNAG
+1165 FTNAA
-1176 GFVARNDRGED
+1176 GFIARNDRGED
-1187 GYRVDETASIVQNSH
+1187 GILVNENSVSQNSH
-1202 ISKIQY
+1202 TIKIEY
-1208 SINYGDV
+1208 SINYGDI
-1215 YAYNAIQGV
+1215 YAYNTYTTV
-1224 KYQTEQQSKA
+1224 MYDREQQSKA

-1239 LGACTIVDAINYGN
+1239 LGACTIIDVINYGN
-1253 IYGNSVSAGIFG
+1253 IYGNSVAAGMFG

-1271 MRTAGMGPNSPI
+1271 MTSGTYGMSATNPI
-1283 YIANSVN
+1283 YIANSIN
-1290 YGQVK
+1290 YGKAQV
-1295 VLRMTDNNKANIP
+1295 LQISTDNVNKICNISNSSEKVTTREVTNETSRSANLY
-1308 VCRSTNYK
+1308 V
-1316 PEVYDEIPTTGNTAN
+1316 V
-1331 GTTIRTTGALIGV
+1331 GALIGV
-1344 WAHRNND
+1344 WANGNNVNND
-1351 DDLNSMII
+1351 IAAMNV
-1359 KYLINFV
+1359 KYLVNFN
-1366 DDLNILGLGVNNYG
+1366 DELNILGAMNCQNYG
-1380 TSNAVIT
+1380 DGNAAT
-1387 SKYNMLENMATTNPN
+1387 KATMLANMATTKAQ
-1402 DTSPAPFDT
+1402 DTSPVPFNT
-1411 DNNNHRYGIKSYY
+1411 DRTNYTYGIRSYS
-1424 KDSSAGNKSLADIYS
+1424 KDTKQGNSSITNIYS
-1439 QAYNGGI
+1439 QEHNGGI

-1452 IRTPGELTYDA
+1452 LRTPGELTYDA
-1463 NGNVDQNDTDNFIA
+1463 NGNVDQNNTDNFIA

-1483 PYSKVNEYLIEKIGL
+1483 PYSKVNEYLIVKIGL
-1498 KEVVEENAY
+1498 KEVVESNAY
-1507 ANAQTNVELIKQV
+1507 SNAQTNVELIKLV
-1520 LIAKNPGKIED
+1520 LNAKNPGKIQD
-1531 VYNEILSQNQTLVE
+1531 VYNEILAQNKTLVE
-1545 LRKNKIADAIVEY
+1545 SRKNKIADAIVEY

-1565 ADDVAK
+1565 ADDIAE
-1571 VLVKDSAAVK
+1571 VLVEDSEAVK

-1625 NNYHLINTILDKFAI
+1625 NNYRLINTILDKFAT
-1640 QENISNSEKTFII
+1640 QENITNSEKTFII
-1653 NIFNELVKDGA
+1653 NIFNELVEDDA
-1664 CINAYINSL
+1664 CTNAYINSL
-1673 SEDQKESLADT
+1673 SEDQKESLANT

-1699 ADTYFANL
+1699 ADTYFADL
-1707 VVEESKFED
+1707 VIEESDFAA
-1716 LKKALITDRLNNNTN
+1716 LKQALITNRMNSNSS
-1731 TPLSNYPIS
+1731 LSNYPIS
-1740 NDEYISMYNDLNLS
+1740 NNEYIEMYNNLYAISEVDSRIDSMSTNNLKTLLNNIDQAVGTS
-1754 LYSNEDVEN
+1754 
-1763 AINSLTS
+1763 TS
-1770 NGLDTLLSKIEEQ
+1770 N
-1783 VNGDTTSDMY
+1783 DMY
-1793 QYLESGRVKASGIYL
+1793 LFFDSGRRNSDNIYL
-1808 RANQYNYVAIINST
+1808 KANLYNNLVAIDTRYKTVVSQST
-1822 NFSFINNSGTTAN
+1822 TNNVA
-1835 GQNYTGNINGIDDE
+1835 YTGNARDING
-1849 ETEHTHELYIKAN
+1849 TLAGNNAYELYI
-1862 SWYKTSNYYDAVY
+1862 Y
-1875 GWSISTRTNDGK
+1875 
-1887 RIGEFNTTSRN
+1887 
-1898 NGVNNTVRNS
+1898 RNS
-1908 YFDIVGLRLSNSSM
+1908 NI
-1922 INANNYYHYNRSNN
+1922 YHYNNRYFY
-1936 QDVTVTDWPNNVN
+1936 WE
-1949 NFIRTGVYGVAA
+1949 A
-1961 NNNNYSRNYSDVYYY
+1961 NNNNNVTSLSFDRTSSGNPAPNSYYSVSWKNGNNSSSIVTWGADAEHTGVYATTTREDV
-1976 DYIEYGYDAVAKNN
+1976 DYVDDYNFTNIEYYTYIDYGSSATAKNG
-1990 GNLTHEMIDQMIYEA
+1990 GNLTHVMIDQMISEMP
-2005 DTNNNDTFVKAYLY
+2005 NNNSNTNGVTRVKSYL
-2019 KIYINSDSDK
+2019 KEIVHNSTEN
-2029 APFLKLLFPNSSTDV
+2029 ATVFLELLVDDYNSNVD
-2044 NITTA
+2044 ITTA
-2049 LTELNNNLTI
+2049 LTYLNNNLTI
-2059 DNINVVLNNISE
+2059 DNVNVLMNNISS

-2082 HTNSN
+2082 HSNSS
-2087 YYIDILPQMLKE
+2087 YYLNVLPQMLKE
-2099 LNATNN
+2099 LNASDN

-2115 IYEIGYQGNSSN
+2115 IYEIGYQGNSSD
-2127 MDDYIKSIL
+2127 MDDYIKSVL

-2150 EKKSLLAYYYATSNS
+2150 DKKNLLVYYYSTSDL
-2165 GVTLIQNAVNNG
+2165 GVTLITNAVNNG

-2187 VKQLLIADIYNLDEY
+2187 VKQLLIADIYNLYEY
-2202 RESLSAHLDA
+2202 RTSLSAHLDD
-2212 DIMAEIAAIIVAS
+2212 DIMAEIAAIIIAS
-2225 NTSLFTKYTGL
+2225 DTSLFTKYTGL
-2236 TEAGIIEQ
+2236 TETGIIEQ

-2347 KNEYVVDNNLEYD
+2347 NNEYVVDNNLEYD

-2368 DQYGNPITD
+2368 DENGNPITD

-2398 LYQDKLIINPNKG
+2398 LYQDKLIINPAKG

-2433 DTYIVGEVL
+2433 DTYVVGEVL
-2442 EDTFVVQAEDTRV
+2442 EDTFVVQAEDTKV

-2544 PTTVPSDFSSYLENE
+2544 PTTVPSNFSSYLENE

-2644 GQSYLNSG
+2644 GQTYANSG
-2652 TENNNS
+2652 TDTNNYNSPSYVEYGTPLDEKFFKFNGKLSNDIIVTEATGTLNPDYYATYNNTVAVYRPTDSNADSPYSSLRIAVKLNQFNNRYYVTKIYSSGANQAIDSIDYDYLIVVS
-2658 DQNSI
+2658 DQNIESFNAL
-2663 SKIEFGTRLDEDFFA
+2663 SKVKIGNAFEFKSTGSEV
-2678 YDGDLSNDLTFASLN
+2678 DLTF
-2693 CVLNANY
+2693 
-2700 FDNLDKVHIYKNGDS
+2700 
-2715 NLRDVDQSYRIAL
+2715 
-2728 QYDSNMNRYMV
+2728 
-2739 SGKYSSGYPTSVSEI
+2739 
-2754 DFDYLIMIPNSHND
+2754 
-2768 YRTFNSVEIG
+2768 
-2778 DIAEIDIKDQNAT
+2778 
-2791 VKFKEQIYLD
+2791 KEGIYLD
-2801 SILTS
+2801 SIVTS
-2806 PLSTIKIGDVNATKV
+2806 PLSTFEIGNVTATLT
-2821 NGSYQY
+2821 NEEGSAIAIYQY
-2827 TIEIIITAEDGVTSN
+2827 AIEIIVTAEDGTTTKT
-2842 IFTHYIT
+2842 FTHYIN
-2849 EETYNTYIYR
+2849 EEIYNTYIYR

-2872 GDEDDE
+2872 GDEADE

-2886 PKFEREETPSYRFE
+2886 SSFEREETPSYRFE
-2900 YMLDQFYTTNNSSYF
+2900 YMLDQFYTTATSEYF
-2915 KVQFFDAEG
+2915 KVQFFDDKG
-2924 NKIDTPEGVTVVV
+2924 NTIDTPDGVTVVV

-2963 HEIPFK
+2963 HEILFK

-2991 DSYLDNITF
+2991 DSYLDNVTF

-3011 MITVDEIDLETY
+3011 MITVNEINLDAY
-3023 QGMLAD
+3023 QKMLAD
-3029 PYREIVCLPGQI
+3029 PTREIVCLPGQI
-3041 YYNQFEWSYEPDT
+3041 YYNQYEWSYVPDT
-3054 MTKQDVF
+3054 MTKEADF

-3124 DTNGADITVTDAQA
+3124 DTAGADITVTDAEA
-3138 GYTSFKWDDPAD
+3138 GYTSF
-3150 NKDSDNDKG
+3150 NYG
-3159 VQTYTL
+3159 GQTYRI

-3210 YSEMYSKVKTDDYFT
+3210 YSEMYSEVKTADYFT

-3231 QDLTNNVKFNIIIDY
+3231 QDLTNNVKFNIVIDY

-3257 ITNLVNNVFV
+3257 ITNLINNVFI

-3272 ALPADVTEKNPPVR
+3272 ALPEDYKGENPLR

-3342 ATSYPAAGEF
+3342 TTSYSAAGEF

-3359 ARTIDVHITIKKVTP
+3359 ARTIDIHITIKKVTT
-3374 SNDDWGVHIQEN
+3374 SADDWGVHVQNN
-3386 SNKK
+3386 SNQVTNQN